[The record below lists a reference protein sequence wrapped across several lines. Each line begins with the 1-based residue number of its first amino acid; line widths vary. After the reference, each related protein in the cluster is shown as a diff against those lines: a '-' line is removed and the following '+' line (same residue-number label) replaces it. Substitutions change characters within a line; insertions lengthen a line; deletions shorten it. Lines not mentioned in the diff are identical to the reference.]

1 MPSSTQE
8 RFHARKSAA
17 PSHFWAGAALLL
29 CLIAPAYADGL
40 PGDVSLKD
48 PIPDNLTWKGV
59 TVYGTVDIGYAYQT
73 HGAPLSG
80 AAYTG
85 LQDNI
90 NGSKDAHG
98 PISSLNDGGLE
109 QSKIGV
115 NIEEPIGYG
124 WTAIAKLEAG
134 FNPLSGEIADA
145 CASLVRNN
153 GKALTAQD
161 TNYDGSRCG
170 QVFSGPAYGGVSNP
184 FFGTV
189 TVGRQQSLELDAIG
203 NYDPMGLSYAF
214 SLIGYSGGT
223 AAGSGDTE
231 TGRWDNA
238 IKYVYQ
244 LGPVHAAGIYS
255 DGGQDTAMFGGG
267 YGFNLGGEW
276 RGFAIDAV
284 YTRDRGAVSSASLTS
299 AQILAGANPST
310 LAGTITDDE
319 AWSVMGKYTF
329 DFAAGLKDEGPGAKL
344 TFFAGY
350 VHMDLANPQ
359 NAVLANSTTIGGYVL
374 SVINN
379 QPYAIGSD
387 KILQTT
393 WAGAKYE
400 LRSGWS
406 FSGTYYRLGQDAYM
420 AYAKNAGQVLVNQ
433 NCTAM
438 TATNVASK
446 AAGKYAGITTGSNC
460 SGDLNQ
466 GSFLI
471 DYRFNKHLDVYAG
484 VSYSS
489 VDDGL
494 SSGYLNDNTT
504 FFMTGARLK
513 F

>member
-1 MPSSTQE
+1 MRGLFPRWLRLAGIIMPSSTHE
-8 RFHARKSAA
+8 RLNAYKIAF
-17 PSHFWAGAALLL
+17 PSHSWAGAALFV

-40 PGDVSLKD
+40 AGDISLKD
-48 PIPDNLTWKGV
+48 PIPDNLTWNGV
-59 TVYGTVDIGYAYQT
+59 TVYGTVDAGYAYQT

-90 NGSKDAHG
+90 NGSKDANRA
-98 PISSLNDGGLE
+98 ISSLSDGGLE

-115 NIEEPIGYG
+115 KVEEPIGYG
-124 WTAIAKLEAG
+124 WIAIAKLEAA
-134 FNPLSGEIADA
+134 FNPVSGELADA

-153 GKALTAQD
+153 GRALTAQD

-170 QVFSGPAYGGVSNP
+170 QAFSGPAYGGVSNP
-184 FFGTV
+184 FLGTV

-203 NYDPMGLSYAF
+203 SYDPMDLSYAF

-231 TGRWDNA
+231 TGRWDDA
-238 IKYVYQ
+238 IKYVFQY
-244 LGPVHAAGIYS
+244 GAVHAAAIYS

-267 YGFNLGGEW
+267 YGFNLGGAW

-299 AQILAGANPST
+299 AQILAGADPST

-329 DFAAGLKDEGPGAKL
+329 DFAGGLKDEGPGAKL

-359 NAVLANSTTIGGYVL
+359 NPVAADSTTIGGYVL

-387 KILQTT
+387 KITQTAWAAPNT
-393 WAGAKYE
+393 SCRPAGASPALTIILARTPMWLTPKMRE
-400 LRSGWS
+400 GSLSTR
-406 FSGTYYRLGQDAYM
+406 
-420 AYAKNAGQVLVNQ
+420 
-433 NCTAM
+433 TA
-438 TATNVASK
+438 
-446 AAGKYAGITTGSNC
+446 
-460 SGDLNQ
+460 Q
-466 GSFLI
+466 P
-471 DYRFNKHLDVYAG
+471 
-484 VSYSS
+484 
-489 VDDGL
+489 
-494 SSGYLNDNTT
+494 
-504 FFMTGARLK
+504 
-513 F
+513 